1 MWTTCSMVNKVK
13 LFLIDTSILVT
24 AILVGL
30 VVSFITTICVV
41 IVGILEGCRL
51 LGEKI
56 DTIGVVGV
64 TNLLY
69 TVLAGYMVLVI
80 AGYA

>member
-1 MWTTCSMVNKVK
+1 MWTTCSMVDKVK

-30 VVSFITTICVV
+30 VISFITTICVA
-41 IVGILEGCRL
+41 IAGILEGCRL

-69 TVLAGYMVLVI
+69 TVLAGYMILVM

>member
-30 VVSFITTICVV
+30 VVSFITTVCVV
-41 IVGILEGCRL
+41 IVGILEVCRL
-51 LGEKI
+51 FGEKI

>member
-1 MWTTCSMVNKVK
+1 MWTACSMVDKVK
-13 LFLIDTSILVT
+13 LFLIDTSVLVT

-30 VVSFITTICVV
+30 VVSFITTVCVA

-56 DTIGVVGV
+56 DTLGTVGV

-69 TVLAGYMVLVI
+69 TVLAGYMVLVMI
-80 AGYA
+80 SYS